1 MGLKHHF
8 LAKSSPNG
16 ETFCS
21 GNVFDDR
28 MFLFS
33 FISKENDVSMNKAIL
48 IFIKCSVIKECVQY
62 ESEHKGDHSLR
73 NSLFSIKSSFFFED
87 CDAKFWSMT
96 KTATICKS
104 YDNIVFAAMKSV
116 LSGQFVIDLESLSY
130 VIQPEAG
137 NTVDVDGITQSEA
150 DNNTD
155 VDLTRDSIEIIEL
168 DATVDVEANTTG
180 KRRQRF
186 EVCNRISFIIIII

>member
-1 MGLKHHF
+1 
-8 LAKSSPNG
+8 
-16 ETFCS
+16 
-21 GNVFDDR
+21 
-28 MFLFS
+28 
-33 FISKENDVSMNKAIL
+33 
-48 IFIKCSVIKECVQY
+48 
-62 ESEHKGDHSLR
+62 
-73 NSLFSIKSSFFFED
+73 
-87 CDAKFWSMT
+87 MT

>member
-8 LAKSSPNG
+8 LAKSSTNG

-96 KTATICKS
+96 KTATICKN
-104 YDNIVFAAMKSV
+104 YNNIVFAAIKSV
-116 LSGQFVIDLESLSY
+116 LSGLCRMLFSLKPVILLMSMGLLSLK
-130 VIQPEAG
+130 P
-137 NTVDVDGITQSEA
+137 
-150 DNNTD
+150 
-155 VDLTRDSIEIIEL
+155 
-168 DATVDVEANTTG
+168 
-180 KRRQRF
+180 
-186 EVCNRISFIIIII
+186 IIILMSI

>member
-8 LAKSSPNG
+8 LAKSSTNG

-73 NSLFSIKSSFFFED
+73 NSLFSINSSFFFED

-96 KTATICKS
+96 KTATICKN

-155 VDLTRDSIEIIEL
+155 VDLTSDSIEIIEL